1 MPFFRSAVLGAI
13 ISHRQH
19 SADGFTLVVW
29 GGLFKPRSWMILS
42 LEMARPTSVITA
54 HKWWP
59 RICST
64 IPCNNG
70 SAEIQINSKH
80 GVLPVKKNNDGSKC
94 WAEIIKKKINISS
107 MHAWPVHLFLPVHD
121 RRPYDLSGVG
131 IIRYPTL
138 RKKILR
144 LCEWSLEQALK
155 D

>member
-29 GGLFKPRSWMILS
+29 GGLFKPRSRMILS

-70 SAEIQINSKH
+70 SAEIQISSKH

-94 WAEIIKKKINISS
+94 WAEIIKKKNQYLKYTRV
-107 MHAWPVHLFLPVHD
+107 A
-121 RRPYDLSGVG
+121 RPSFSTCT
-131 IIRYPTL
+131 RQATL
-138 RKKILR
+138 RPFR
-144 LCEWSLEQALK
+144 SWNYSLPYP
-155 D
+155 

>member
-1 MPFFRSAVLGAI
+1 MNRQCTGDRSQVPIFRSAVLGAI

-29 GGLFKPRSWMILS
+29 GGLFKPRSRMILS

-70 SAEIQINSKH
+70 SAEIQISSKH

-94 WAEIIKKKINISS
+94 WAEIIKKKSISQVYTRGPS
-107 MHAWPVHLFLPVHD
+107 IFFYLYTTGDPMTFPELELFVTLPLE
-121 RRPYDLSGVG
+121 RRS
-131 IIRYPTL
+131 
-138 RKKILR
+138 
-144 LCEWSLEQALK
+144 
-155 D
+155 